1 MAHDA
6 RNIYQIARKT
16 AGLTQEAAAE
26 RLALS
31 VESLRAYE
39 TGQRIPGNDIVGAM
53 MSVYNTQYLGIQH
66 VQAAGAPLPACV
78 QDVQVGLSLES
89 STIKLV
95 NRWLAFANRHRCDQL
110 LAIAEDGIIDEAERP
125 QFDRIIGELSEL
137 VRTTLALMY
146 TEEG

>member
-39 TGQRIPGNDIVGAM
+39 TGQRIPGNDVVSMM
-53 MSVYNTQYLGIQH
+53 MSVYNAQYLGIQH

-110 LAIAEDGIIDEAERP
+110 LAIAEDGIIDEQERP
-125 QFDRIIGELSEL
+125 QFDQIIGELSDL
-137 VRTTLALMY
+137 VRATLALMY
-146 TEEG
+146 TEEV

>member
-6 RNIYQIARKT
+6 RNIYQIARRT

-39 TGQRIPGNDIVGAM
+39 TGQRIPGNDVVSMM
-53 MSVYNTQYLGIQH
+53 MSVYNAQYLGIQH
-66 VQAAGAPLPACV
+66 VQAGRCAAAGRV

-110 LAIAEDGIIDEAERP
+110 LAIAEDGVIDEQERP

-137 VRTTLALMY
+137 VRATLALMY